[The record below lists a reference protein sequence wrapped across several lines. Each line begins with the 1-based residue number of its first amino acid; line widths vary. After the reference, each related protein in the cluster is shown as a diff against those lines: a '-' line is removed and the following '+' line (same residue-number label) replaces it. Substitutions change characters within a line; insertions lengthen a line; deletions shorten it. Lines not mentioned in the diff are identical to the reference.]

1 MLEESVE
8 NGEADNLVP
17 APRADDLTTFLQVG
31 VKLDLDRKDLDI
43 HPIHLGFHEIEK
55 VRVVHLAPRASKAR
69 EQVVDLTE
77 TIERA
82 DLGYLKNRTVTVI
95 GFADEFLR

>member
-8 NGEADNLVP
+8 NGEAYDRRSIP
-17 APRADDLTTFLQVG
+17 GADDLAPFFQIG
-31 VKLDLDRKDLDI
+31 VKLNLDREDLDVDLV
-43 HPIHLGFHEIEK
+43 HLRFNEVEQ